1 MEATVQPVLNLV
13 TRTIRRAIPDAR
25 VFVDSLDGQHFQA
38 VVVSAAFE
46 GQPLVRQHQTVMKAL
61 REELD
66 SNRVHAIQLKTMT
79 PAQYEAAK
87 G

>member
-1 MEATVQPVLNLV
+1 MV
-13 TRTIRRAIPDAR
+13 TQTIRRAVPDAQ
-25 VFVDSLDGQHFQA
+25 VWIDSPDGQHFQA

-46 GQPLVRQHQTVMKAL
+46 GLPLVRQHQMVMKAL
-61 REELD
+61 RQELD
-66 SNRVHAIQLKTMT
+66 SNRVHALQLKTMT